1 MNIHEIARFSSV
13 LRACLKGVQES
24 FEALAAKH
32 VTTGN
37 REENVAE
44 EGRLH
49 PDPLVRRETRR
60 FSIYGYSRNGRFFV
74 ILESILKRHTKL
86 SIDLL
91 GLYLGYGKWRRK

>member
-1 MNIHEIARFSSV
+1 M
-13 LRACLKGVQES
+13 QENV
-24 FEALAAKH
+24 EALAAKH
-32 VTTGN
+32 VTTGI

-44 EGRLH
+44 EGRLN

-74 ILESILKRHTKL
+74 ILESIFERNTEL
-86 SIDLL
+86 STDQL